1 MGTLTVTPK
10 ELFQFCLICSP
21 KVKSLPLVFVLPYA
35 CTEADG
41 GDVTGAGDVD
51 VEFRGFDIQ
60 PACFDFRAQGE
71 GGAVDIG
78 L

>member
-10 ELFQFCLICSP
+10 ELFQFCLICFAEGE
-21 KVKSLPLVFVLPYA
+21 VVAVGVRAPYA